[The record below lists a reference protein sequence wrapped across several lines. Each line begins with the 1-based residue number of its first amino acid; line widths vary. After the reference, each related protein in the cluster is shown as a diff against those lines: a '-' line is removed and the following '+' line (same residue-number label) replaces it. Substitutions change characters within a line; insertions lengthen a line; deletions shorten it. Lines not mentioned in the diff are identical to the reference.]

1 MPLWGKNDAASNGVL
16 SAPAQFDKT
25 PNVAETAA
33 LFGNNTA
40 DAYEVGATIGLHAIS
55 ANEMNVG
62 LVWKLT
68 SIAANVPGTGYTP
81 GDELTVANTA
91 DDANVALESTV
102 VVLTTE
108 LASVTLNGPGTGG
121 NYIPATDLTIA
132 TGTADVP
139 ATANIT
145 ATEVRTVAISVAG
158 TGYANGDTVKPV
170 GGTQSTNAV
179 FTVTTGAADTIPA
192 SLALTNRGTFTA
204 NPTLLTNSTTEALTG
219 TGTGLKV
226 DLTTRI
232 KTIAIK
238 ERGSFTAN
246 PTASDGATTN
256 ANTGTGATVDTT
268 VRIESLAV
276 LEDGLYEDDNSA
288 DDAALAGG
296 DGSDATAVVTY
307 SQVLPEAKAA
317 AHTGWNIRREGSGGR
332 AGRVTYETLVAMKEV
347 IGDSAGDDDKLPE

>member
-33 LFGNNTA
+33 LFGNSTA

-108 LASVTLNGPGTGG
+108 LASVALNGPGTGG

-132 TGTADVP
+132 TGTASVP

-145 ATEVRTVAISVAG
+145 ATEIRTVAVVNGG
-158 TGYANGDTVKPV
+158 TGYANGDTVKPS

-179 FTVTTGAADTIPA
+179 FTVTTGAADTIVA
-192 SLALTNRGTFTA
+192 SLALTNRGTITA
-204 NPTLLTNSTTEALTG
+204 NPTLDDNAAETLTG
-219 TGTGLKV
+219 TGTGLVV

-232 KTIAIK
+232 KTIALK

-246 PTASDGATTN
+246 PTASAGATTN